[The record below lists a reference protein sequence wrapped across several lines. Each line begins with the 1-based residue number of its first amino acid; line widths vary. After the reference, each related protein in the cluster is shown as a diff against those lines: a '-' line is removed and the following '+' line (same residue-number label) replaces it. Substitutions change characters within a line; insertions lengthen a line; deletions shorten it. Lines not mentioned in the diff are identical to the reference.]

1 MFGRVKPVAAPPAAL
16 VVGAPG
22 RVSGN
27 WQRALQLGEPCA
39 IPLSL
44 VSPDIETRLYLKHD
58 GLFYLE
64 PFGQWDRRA
73 EIYFLP
79 EAPGAY
85 TIAIEWRRPDGQ
97 TGWTDAGFVVGTGE
111 FDPAPRLVSID
122 SKVKIWVPS
131 AWESGIAAVHEKRA
145 LALAAQVVRPGSVIY
160 DIGANLGLYSVLL
173 SRMAGKDGRLYSLE
187 ANPACL
193 YFLQANLRF
202 NRVPHYEI
210 LPVAVLDR
218 ETTIDFRVNYR
229 NFLVGVAGEV
239 PYLGKP
245 GQVIHVSAA
254 PLDLLIERHQLTPPD
269 FIKMDIEGAEVLA
282 LAGMQRTIREARPNL
297 LMELHGQAAA
307 RGALTAVDWS
317 GYSFVEVQSGQT
329 FRTAAELSAWFPESC
344 LQVIA
349 RR

>member
-1 MFGRVKPVAAPPAAL
+1 MFGRVKPAAAAPEVL
-16 VVGAPG
+16 VVGATG

-27 WQRALQLGEPCA
+27 WQRSLRLGEPCA

-44 VSPDIETRLYLKHD
+44 ASPDIETRLYLKHD

-64 PFGQWDRRA
+64 PFGQWDRRR

-79 EAPGAY
+79 EAPGSY
-85 TIAIEWRRPDGQ
+85 TILIEWRRHGQ
-97 TGWTDAGFVVGTGE
+97 TGWTDAHFVVDAAERDT
-111 FDPAPRLVSID
+111 APRLVSIE
-122 SKVKIWVPS
+122 SKVKLWVPS

-145 LALAAQVVRPGSVIY
+145 LALAAQVVQPGAVIY

-173 SRMAGKDGRLYSLE
+173 SRMAGKEGRLYSLE

-193 YFLQANLRF
+193 YFLQANLAL
-202 NRVPHYEI
+202 NRVPRYEI
-210 LPVAVLDR
+210 LPVAVLDD

-229 NFLVGVAGEV
+229 NFLVGVAGQV
-239 PYLGKP
+239 PHLGKP
-245 GQVIHVSAA
+245 GQVIRVAAA
-254 PLDLLIERHQLTPPD
+254 PLDLLIERHQLAPPD

-282 LAGMQRTIREARPNL
+282 LAGMQRTIREVRPSL

-307 RGALTAVDWS
+307 RGALGAVDWS
-317 GYSFVEVQSGQT
+317 GYSFVEVQSGQS
-329 FRTAAELSAWFPESC
+329 FSTAAELASWFPESC